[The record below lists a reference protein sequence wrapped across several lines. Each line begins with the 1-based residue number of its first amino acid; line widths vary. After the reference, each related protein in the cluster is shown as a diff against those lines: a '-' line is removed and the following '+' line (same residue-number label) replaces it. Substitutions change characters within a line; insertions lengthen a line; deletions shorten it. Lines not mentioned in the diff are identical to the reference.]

1 MLNNIYGILFI
12 YTLSSITL
20 SFVLLPFLPLKFILD
35 YKLFLAP
42 IVVTIYWLIFDG
54 CHLSKMHNNEKGYI
68 HDLIYNLFNISLT
81 KKQERHFGSFSVCI
95 IPTIIIL
102 RILIYK
108 NYFCKIYK

>member
-1 MLNNIYGILFI
+1 MEIFLYIHYL
-12 YTLSSITL
+12 ITL

-42 IVVTIYWLIFDG
+42 IGVTIYWLIFDG
-54 CHLSKMHNNEKGYI
+54 CHLSKMHKNEKGYI

-81 KKQERHFGSFSVCI
+81 KNQVKHFVSFSVCI